1 MEQLIIPRHLK
12 KESLTEYLTFKLE
25 ELADEIC
32 QDASELEAFCNRWTG
47 GFRNYSF
54 KNTLL
59 IYAQRPD
66 ATLVAGYRAWQER
79 GRQVMRGEF
88 GIRIFA
94 PSTRKIHKSKENE
107 EEEEEEVIITGFRPI
122 SVFAVQQTAIHRS
135 FVAKGQYFHDILDP
149 DPVWYPEFGCSDLV
163 QGEVDLKKAIEAIPV
178 PIILQDCGCSNGKT
192 DGKTIYI
199 TPKNNKAS
207 MVNTLFHEYA
217 HILLDFNDSR
227 VLYDLESRSAAEIVA
242 ESVAFIVSSY
252 FSIKNEKARLYI
264 SNWGADSEKLR
275 GSGKKIISTAE
286 YIIRL
291 ITS

>member
-1 MEQLIIPRHLK
+1 MEQLVIPRNLK

-66 ATLVAGYRAWQER
+66 ATLVAGYRSWQER
-79 GRQVMRGEF
+79 GRQVMRGEY

-94 PSTRKIHKSKENE
+94 PSTRKIRKNTANE
-107 EEEEEEVIITGFRPI
+107 EEDEVIITGFRPTA
-122 SVFAVQQTAIHRS
+122 VFAIQQTGTFRS
-135 FVAKGQYFHDILDP
+135 FVAHGQYFHDILDP
-149 DPVWYPEFGCSDLV
+149 DPIWYPELGCSDLIA
-163 QGEVDLKKAIEAIPV
+163 GEGLDFDKVNDAIPV
-178 PIILQDCGCSNGKT
+178 PVVLQNMGYSNGKT

-199 TPKNNKAS
+199 TPKNNKAAQ
-207 MVNTLFHEYA
+207 VNTLIHEYT
-217 HILLDFNDSR
+217 HVLLHFDESG
-227 VLYDLESRSAAEIVA
+227 VLYDSESRSVAEIEA

-252 FSIKNEKARLYI
+252 FGIKNEKSRLYI

-275 GSGKKIISTAE
+275 GHGKKIISTAE